1 MGIEAKAA
9 AANAS
14 AARRV
19 LVVEDDPDIGR
30 LVTLQLAELGC
41 ESRLIDDGISA
52 LAEARQGR
60 YDLVILDIMLPR
72 MDGLQICRHLR
83 EGERYT
89 PILMLTAKSSE
100 LDRVL
105 GLELGADDYLTKPFS
120 MLELA
125 ARVKGVF
132 RRAEVAATRAAAVPG
147 TPLIEMGDLRID
159 VQRHEARIHGQP
171 IELTAKEFDLLVYF
185 ARAPGRVFTRAQ
197 LLDQVWGYSHSGYEH
212 TVNSHINR
220 LRGKIERDPANPDYI
235 QTVWGVG
242 YKFADRRA

>member
-1 MGIEAKAA
+1 M
-9 AANAS
+9 N
-14 AARRV
+14 RRV

-30 LVTLQLAELGC
+30 LVTLQLNELQVD
-41 ESRLIDDGISA
+41 SRWVTDGVTA
-52 LAEARQGR
+52 LEQARSGR
-60 YDLVILDIMLPR
+60 WDLVILDLMLPR
-72 MDGLQICRHLR
+72 MDGLEICRRLR
-83 EGERYT
+83 AAENVT

-100 LDRVL
+100 IDRVL

-132 RRAEVAATRAAAVPG
+132 RRAEQQAAAKAASQESTEQPIVHG
-147 TPLIEMGDLRID
+147 NLYVDLR
-159 VQRHEARIHGQP
+159 RHEVKVCGSR
-171 IELTAKEFDLLVYF
+171 IELTAKEFELLVYF
-185 ARAPGRVFTRAQ
+185 ARSPGRVFTRTQ

-220 LRGKIERDPANPDYI
+220 LRSKIERDPANPEYI

-242 YKFADRRA
+242 YKFTDARSEPAR

>member
-1 MGIEAKAA
+1 V
-9 AANAS
+9 S
-14 AARRV
+14 RRV

-30 LVTLQLAELGC
+30 LVTLQLSELDC
-41 ESRLIDDGISA
+41 ECRLITDGITA
-52 LAEARQGR
+52 LAEAQAGR

-72 MDGLQICRHLR
+72 MDGLEICRRLR
-83 EGERYT
+83 AGERHT

-100 LDRVL
+100 IDRVL

-132 RRAEVAATRAAAVPG
+132 RRADQARAATEAATTGGAPQ
-147 TPLIEMGDLRID
+147 LIEAGGLRID
-159 VQRHEARIHGQP
+159 LQRHEVLLAGQAV
-171 IELTAKEFDLLVYF
+171 ELTAKEFELLAFF
-185 ARAPGRVFTRAQ
+185 ARSPGRVFTRAQ
-197 LLDQVWGYSHSGYEH
+197 LLDQVWGYTHSGYEH

-220 LRGKIERDPANPDYI
+220 LRNKIERDPANPDYV

-242 YKFADRRA
+242 YKFAEPKP